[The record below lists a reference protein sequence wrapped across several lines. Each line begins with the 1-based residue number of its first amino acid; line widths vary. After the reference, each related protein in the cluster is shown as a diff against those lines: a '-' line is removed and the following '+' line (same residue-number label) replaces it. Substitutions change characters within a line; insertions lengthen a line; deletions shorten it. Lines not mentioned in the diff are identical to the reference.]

1 MGKLKSYVMEQL
13 ELGYGVHPETLEPY
27 LLEEEEEDEQEED
40 EGEEDES

>member
-1 MGKLKSYVMEQL
+1 MGKLKAYVMEQL

-27 LLEEEEEDEQEED
+27 PLEEEEEQEED